1 MSRIE
6 VSELTKDY
14 GGGKGIFNIDF
25 SVEKGEI
32 YGFLGSNGAGKTTVI
47 RHLMGFIKPQSGTAR
62 IDGKDCFRERE
73 AIQKNLGY
81 LPGEV
86 ALMDEMTGIQFLN
99 FMAKM
104 KGMKSHKRMKEL
116 LDYLEF
122 DPKGKIRKMSKGMKQ
137 KLGIICGFMD
147 NPQILL
153 LDEPTSGLDPL
164 MQNRFIDLV
173 LEEKKKG
180 VTILLSSHIF
190 EEVERTCD
198 KISFVREGKIVA
210 TKNMDEVR
218 RNKKRTFAVYFAEE
232 ADRQDFMAKHPEA
245 VAGRHH
251 VEVPIVG
258 EADKMIKELALYKIS
273 DIHIKTPSLEDM
285 FLQYYKEVK

>member
-258 EADKMIKELALYKIS
+258 EADKMIKELASYKIS